1 MTKVN
6 GNGGSNDNGKIE
18 SLKNYYE
25 ALKAKFRPTQN
36 VDVTSTQGSD
46 KPKEIS
52 KEYGEELL
60 TSNNLYYGAMGLN
73 IKKVPEAGSLEELAN
88 LKATINVSNVSS
100 TDRLQAFN
108 SVQDPLIKAYMYG
121 NINENTLSALSSF
134 DGTSLPEFM
143 ANDLLAEVVVS

>member
-1 MTKVN
+1 MSKVN

-25 ALKAKFRPTQN
+25 ALKAKFRPTQK
-36 VDVTSTQGSD
+36 VDVTSTKGSD
-46 KPKEIS
+46 KPNEIS

-60 TSNNLYYGAMGLN
+60 TSNELYYGAMGLN
-73 IKKVPEAGSLEELAN
+73 IKKVPEAGSLEDLAN
-88 LKATINVSNVSS
+88 LKAMNVSNVNS

-108 SVQDPLIKAYMYG
+108 SVQDPLTKAYMYG